1 MMVNSDIAVAK
12 LEQASRPVKRKQPF
26 SLVKLLTYLLFTLIT
41 LSMIVPFILVIA
53 ISFTDDNSIMEQGYQ
68 FIPSVFTTKAYDYI
82 FQAPMLLIRAYG
94 VTIFTT
100 VVGTILSL
108 LITSMLGYVVSRR
121 DFRYRNPVT
130 FFIFFTMLFN
140 GGLVPSYILITQY
153 LKMGNTIWALIIPS
167 LVSPFYIMVMK
178 GFLTKIPFEII
189 ESAKVDGARELR
201 IFFRII
207 LPLSTPALATLGL
220 FISFGFW
227 NSWFNALLYIDNEK
241 LIPIQLLLVRMLQ
254 NLEFLTSNSEFV
266 NQFGVDTSNL
276 PTLSARMAMA
286 ILAGLPMV
294 FIFPFFQKYFVQG
307 LTVGSLKG

>member
-1 MMVNSDIAVAK
+1 MRTELAGAAP
-12 LEQASRPVKRKQPF
+12 ASTARPVKRKKPF
-26 SLVKLLTYLLFTLIT
+26 SWVRLFTHVMFTLIT
-41 LSMIVPFILVIA
+41 VSMIIPFILVISISLSDDQA
-53 ISFTDDNSIMEQGYQ
+53 IMQYGYQ
-68 FIPSVFTTKAYDYI
+68 FIPADFSTKAYEYI
-82 FQAPMLLIRAYG
+82 FQAPTLLLRAYG

-100 VVGTILSL
+100 VVGTVLSL
-108 LITSMLGYVVSRR
+108 LITAMLGYVVSRR
-121 DFRYRNPVT
+121 DFRYRNPAT

-153 LKMGNTIWALIIPS
+153 LKMGDTIWALIIPG

-178 GFLTKIPFEII
+178 GFLVKIPFEII
-189 ESAKVDGARELR
+189 ESAKVDGARELK
-201 IFFRII
+201 IFFRIV

-227 NSWFNALLYIDNEK
+227 NSWFNALLYIENEK
-241 LIPIQLLLVRMLQ
+241 LIPLQLLLVRMLQ
-254 NLEFLTSNSEFV
+254 SLEFLTSNSDFV

-286 ILAGLPMV
+286 MLAGLPMV
-294 FIFPFFQKYFVQG
+294 FVFPFFQKYFVQG

>member
-1 MMVNSDIAVAK
+1 MNTDFSVTKPTMSK
-12 LEQASRPVKRKQPF
+12 LPVKHRKSF
-26 SLVKLLTYLLFTLIT
+26 SLVKILTHLLFAMIT
-41 LSMIVPFILVIA
+41 LAMISPFILVIS
-53 ISFTDDNSIMEQGYQ
+53 ISFTEDSSIVEHGYQ
-68 FIPSVFTTKAYDYI
+68 FIPSQLSTKAYDYI
-82 FQAPMLLIRAYG
+82 FKVPNLLIRAYG

-100 VVGTILSL
+100 VVGTVLSL
-108 LITSMLGYVVSRR
+108 LVTAMLGYVISRR
-121 DFRYRNPVT
+121 DFRYRNAAT
-130 FFIFFTMLFN
+130 FFIFVTMLFN
-140 GGLVPSYILITQY
+140 GGIVPSYILITQY
-153 LKMGNTIWALIIPS
+153 LGMGNTIWALIIPG

-178 GFLTKIPFEII
+178 GFLTKMPFEII
-189 ESAKVDGARELR
+189 ESAKVDGARELS
-201 IFFRII
+201 IFFRIV

-254 NLEFLTSNSEFV
+254 NLDFLTSNSEFV

>member
-1 MMVNSDIAVAK
+1 MKSKIPAAHSVSNTKISWVG
-12 LEQASRPVKRKQPF
+12 
-26 SLVKLLTYLLFTLIT
+26 LLTHLLFTLIT
-41 LSMIVPFILVIA
+41 LSMIIPFILVIS
-53 ISFTDDNSIMEQGYQ
+53 ISFTDDRAILENGYQ
-68 FIPSVFTTKAYDYI
+68 FIPPVFSTKAYNYI
-82 FQAPMLLIRAYG
+82 FQAPMLLLRAYG

-100 VVGTILSL
+100 VVGTALSL
-108 LITSMLGYVVSRR
+108 LVTAMLGYVVSRR

-167 LVSPFYIMVMK
+167 LVSPFYIMIMK
-178 GFLTKIPFEII
+178 GFLSKMPFEII
-189 ESAKVDGARELR
+189 ESAKVDGARELL
-201 IFFRII
+201 IFFRIV
-207 LPLSTPALATLGL
+207 LPLSAPALATLGL

-241 LIPIQLLLVRMLQ
+241 LVPLQLLLVRILQ
-254 NLEFLTSNSEFV
+254 SIEFLTSNSEFV
-266 NQFGVDTSNL
+266 SQFGVDTSNL

>member
-1 MMVNSDIAVAK
+1 MKSEIAAERPAAA
-12 LEQASRPVKRKQPF
+12 LRPVTGQPF
-26 SLVKLLTYLLFTLIT
+26 SWIRLLTHLMFMLIT
-41 LSMIVPFILVIA
+41 LSMIVPFILVIS
-53 ISFTDDNSIMEQGYQ
+53 ISFTDDNSILEKGYQ
-68 FIPSVFTTKAYDYI
+68 LIPSVFSTEAYAYI
-82 FQAPMLLIRAYG
+82 FEAPMVLTRAYG
-94 VTIFTT
+94 VTIFIT
-100 VVGTILSL
+100 VVGTLLSL
-108 LITSMLGYVVSRR
+108 LVTAMLGYVVARR

-130 FFIFFTMLFN
+130 FYIFFTMLFN

-153 LKMGNTIWALIIPS
+153 LKMGDTIWALIVPG

-178 GFLTKIPFEII
+178 GFMSKIPFEII

-201 IFFRII
+201 IFFRIV
-207 LPLSTPALATLGL
+207 LPLSAPALATLGL

-227 NSWFNALLYIDNEK
+227 NSWFGALLYIDNEK

-254 NLEFLTSNSEFV
+254 SLEYLTSNSEFV
-266 NQFGVDTSNL
+266 NQFGVDVGNL

>member
-1 MMVNSDIAVAK
+1 MF
-12 LEQASRPVKRKQPF
+12 R
-26 SLVKLLTYLLFTLIT
+26 LLTHLLFTLIT
-41 LSMIVPFILVIA
+41 LSMIIPFILVIS
-53 ISFTDDNSIMEQGYQ
+53 ISFTDDNAILEHGYQ
-68 FIPSVFTTKAYDYI
+68 FIPSVFSLKAYDYI
-82 FQAPMLLIRAYG
+82 FEAPMLLIRAYG

-100 VVGTILSL
+100 VVGTVLSL
-108 LITSMLGYVVSRR
+108 LITAMLGYVVSRR
-121 DFRYRNPVT
+121 DFRYRNPAT

-178 GFLTKIPFEII
+178 GFLSKMPFEII

-201 IFFRII
+201 IFFQIV

-254 NLEFLTSNSEFV
+254 NLEYLTSNSDFV
-266 NQFGVDTSNL
+266 NQFGIDTSNL

-286 ILAGLPMV
+286 ILAGMPMI
-294 FIFPFFQKYFVQG
+294 FIFPFFQKYFVKG